1 MNPVLELLMAAP
13 DAKFVTPVAAPPNLD
28 TVSRLMQLAKAI
40 IFPDYFGLRSHNE
53 SLCRQRLE
61 SDVEQLC
68 TLLEG
73 QVAACSEFFAPQANE
88 LQSEAAVSTI
98 ALRFVERLHEVKRLL
113 YSDVDALYNGDPAA
127 TSHGEVI
134 FCYPAINAML
144 HYRVAHELL
153 LLGVPVLPRIITELA
168 HAATGIEIHPGA
180 NIGERFAI
188 DHGTGVVIG
197 STCIIGSGVKLYQG
211 ITLGARSFTVDSDGL
226 PVDLPRHP
234 IIEDNV
240 VIYAN
245 TTILGRITVG
255 HDSVIGGNVWL
266 VHSVPPHSHIAQRP
280 QTASKRPLTFEK
292 GEGI

>member
-1 MNPVLELLMAAP
+1 MNPALELLMPAP
-13 DAKFVTPVAAPPNLD
+13 DARLATSAAAPPNID

-40 IFPDYFGLRSHNE
+40 IFPDYFGLRSSSE
-53 SLCRQRLE
+53 FLCRQRLE

-73 QVAACSEFFAPQANE
+73 QVAACFGFFASQGSE
-88 LQSEAAVSTI
+88 LQSEAVGDI
-98 ALRFVERLHEVKRLL
+98 ALRFVARLHEVKRML
-113 YSDVDALYNGDPAA
+113 YSDVDAVYNGDPAA

-168 HAATGIEIHPGA
+168 HAATGIDIHPGA

-211 ITLGARSFTVDSDGL
+211 ITLGARSFTIDSDGL

-240 VIYAN
+240 VVYAN

-280 QTASKRPLTFEK
+280 QTTSKRPLMFEE